1 MTDDP
6 SWRVGIAG
14 AGAIGTTL
22 AARLALAGHAV
33 GVLARGRTLD
43 AIRENGLRLTDLDG
57 AHAVRVEA
65 GGPGEL
71 GEQDVVFLCA
81 KAQDL
86 APLAAS
92 SRGMIGPDTLIVPI
106 VNGIPWWYFEGV
118 GGRNGGRIVQAVDPD
133 GRLKAL
139 LPLDRVVGAVA
150 FITAERRAPGVAHTA
165 NPLRMIIGEITHQR
179 SPRAER
185 LGALLN
191 GCGIATQVSDRLR
204 DPLWTKIIAN
214 LTSNPLSVV
223 AGATLRDIYG
233 APDLSHIARQLLD
246 EALLTAAAHG
256 ARVELDPAAFLAMGA
271 AMGAVK
277 TSMLQDFE
285 KGLPL
290 ELSSISD
297 AVIELA
303 ELHGLSMPLTK
314 TIASLARFKS
324 AQGAGPTIQE
334 TAVP

>member
-1 MTDDP
+1 MTGDP

-22 AARLALAGHAV
+22 ATRLALGGHAV

-43 AIRENGLRLTDLDG
+43 AIRRDGLRLTDLDG
-57 AHAVRVEA
+57 AHDVRVEA
-65 GGPGEL
+65 GGPDEL
-71 GEQDVVFLCA
+71 GGRDVVFLCA

-86 APLAAS
+86 ASLAAS

-118 GGRNGGRIVQAVDPD
+118 GGRNGGRTIQAVDPE

-150 FITAERRAPGVAHTA
+150 FITAERLAPGVAHTA
-165 NPLRMIIGEITHQR
+165 NPLRMIIGEITHRR

-204 DPLWTKIIAN
+204 DPLWTKVIAN

-303 ELHGLSMPLTK
+303 ELHGLSMPLTR

-324 AQGAGPTIQE
+324 AQGAGPTTQE